1 MSEAPKENE
10 VRRLLSHAWSR
21 RRRKADSPIAREALR
36 MDLNQEFEQ
45 RRGEGIKL
53 FLIMLTLFALL
64 IFAVSQLI
72 GLELS

>member
-10 VRRLLSHAWSR
+10 VRHLLSR
-21 RRRKADSPIAREALR
+21 RRRKADSPIVRDALR
-36 MDLNQEFEQ
+36 IDLNQEFAQ

-53 FLIMLTLFALL
+53 FLIILILFALL

-72 GLELS
+72 GLELT

>member
-10 VRRLLSHAWSR
+10 VRHLLSRAWSR
-21 RRRKADSPIAREALR
+21 RRRKADSPIVRDALR
-36 MDLNQEFEQ
+36 TDLNQEFAQ

-53 FLIMLTLFALL
+53 FLIILILFALL

-72 GLELS
+72 GLELT